1 MNRRSPMVKMIFA
14 LRRLPHLSREEFQ
27 KYWLEKHGPLAQKN
41 LPILRC
47 KRYIQN
53 HTLQT
58 DFDELLQMTRGFTTE
73 PFDGIVELWWDS
85 IQDIEEAYGTP
96 EGAEAQNELLE
107 DERKFIDLERSPMWF
122 TEEHVFIGS

>member
-1 MNRRSPMVKMIFA
+1 MIKMIFA

-27 KYWLEKHGPLAQKN
+27 KYWREKHGPLAQKN

-122 TEEHVFIGS
+122 AEEHVFIGSRK

>member
-1 MNRRSPMVKMIFA
+1 MIKMIFA

-27 KYWLEKHGPLAQKN
+27 KYWREKHGPLAQKN

-58 DFDELLQMTRGFTTE
+58 DFDELLQMTRGFTVE

-85 IQDIEEAYGTP
+85 IQDIEEAYGSP

-122 TEEHVFIGS
+122 TEEIGFI

>member
-1 MNRRSPMVKMIFA
+1 MVKMIYV

-27 KYWLEKHGPLAQKN
+27 KYWREKHGPLAQKN

-53 HTLQT
+53 HTLRT

-85 IQDIEEAYGTP
+85 IQDIEEAYGSP

-122 TEEHVFIGS
+122 TEEHVFIGK